1 MRVFLDSWAER
12 CLPKDQR
19 RCQFKKALVLKY
31 FSEGDLTED
40 QGDASKVMLSF
51 LLMQHIQPVTSCDGA
66 LPLAMRTYS
75 QIEKESLAPVLGM
88 ERNHQYVFVK
98 KVILQADQKPLIVFM
113 QEPVASAPKR
123 LERTFVATE
132 AVSLRDTLQAY
143 ERYATSRH
151 SFKNLHEG
159 LRALLHRSWN
169 QTHLCQT
176 LSLRSK
182 PPIQAN
188 LEK

>member
-40 QGDASKVMLSF
+40 QGDDSKVMLSF

-88 ERNHQYVFVK
+88 KRNHQYVFVK
-98 KVILQADQKPLIVFM
+98 KVILQTDQKPLIVFM

-132 AVSLRDTLQAY
+132 AVSLRDTLLAY

-151 SFKNLHEG
+151 SFKNLHEDCE
-159 LRALLHRSWN
+159 LYFTEVEIKRTYAKHF
-169 QTHLCQT
+169 
-176 LSLRSK
+176 LSVPNHQFK
-182 PPIQAN
+182 QI
-188 LEK
+188 